1 MDIAASFCAAVVSVG
16 PSIRIIDHIFYTFFS
31 LRIHDRF
38 RKNPRISK
46 FRQYLTLRSSFSDL
60 IINILTIVVQ
70 ILLQHLWCHTG
81 RKFNSLFFIELFFRL
96 LSFYS
101 FLIFSLFIIFFRYIN
116 VRWNFPAPVIVACD
130 IFPVSQ
136 CTSRRRLSI
145 SGNTFPD
152 TEKNLRLRVA

>member
-1 MDIAASFCAAVVSVG
+1 MDIAAFFCAAVASVG

-31 LRIHDRF
+31 LRIHDRL

-60 IINILTIVVQ
+60 IINILAVVVQ

-81 RKFNSLFFIELFFRL
+81 RKFNSQFFKELC
-96 LSFYS
+96 S
-101 FLIFSLFIIFFRYIN
+101 I
-116 VRWNFPAPVIVACD
+116 PAPVIITRN

-145 SGNTFPD
+145 SGNKFPD
-152 TEKNLRLRVA
+152 IEKNLRLRVAYFLLLSKSKVLKFL